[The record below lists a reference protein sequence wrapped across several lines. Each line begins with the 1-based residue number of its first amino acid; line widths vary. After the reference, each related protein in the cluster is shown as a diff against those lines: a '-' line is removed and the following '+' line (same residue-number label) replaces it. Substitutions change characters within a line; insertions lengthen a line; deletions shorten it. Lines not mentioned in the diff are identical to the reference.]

1 MSIDITHTYLV
12 RPGLWDLAGIYYDK
26 NNNAYPQKG
35 QLVVTHEP
43 DLWVVEGQI
52 TITTEQT
59 QSVSSRYDIQPLAP
73 EATYTEWKSEAGGP
87 EPIFGLFVLVDDTIM
102 SPWQSRSGTY
112 WGQEILTRVSPTEY
126 RGRGFAFLQEE
137 KVSAWSTRITLAC

>member
-1 MSIDITHTYLV
+1 MNIDVKHTYLV
-12 RPGLWDLAGIYYDK
+12 NPGLWELTGIYYDK

-35 QLVVTHEP
+35 ELIITHDP

-59 QSVSSRYDIQPLAP
+59 QSVTSRYEIQPLAP
-73 EATYTEWKSEAGGP
+73 GATYTDWTSEAGGP
-87 EPIFGLFVLVDDTIM
+87 EPIFGLFVLVGDTIM

-112 WGQEILTRVSPTEY
+112 WGQEILTRVSDTEY
-126 RGRGFAFLQEE
+126 QGRGFAFLKEE
-137 KVSAWSTRITLAC
+137 KVSAWATRVTLAG